1 MRKMAT
7 VISGLILLLYFSDYQ
22 LIGQTGELY
31 RAYIEKYSALAINE
45 MHYSKIP
52 ASITMAQALLESQ
65 FGTSELAVNANNHF
79 GIKCQT
85 GWSGETYTYQDDDDN
100 TCFRKYNSVEES
112 FRDHSH
118 FLMYRPRYAGL
129 FELDPY
135 DYEAWAHGLKKAGYA
150 TNPNYAPMLLRIIQ
164 EYNLHVLDSMPP
176 RMEAV
181 TASDSGLI
189 PVKKRVVST
198 TQPRPLHRN
207 RIEYT
212 VAQPGDSVSTL
223 TEKYDKLRWEIRK
236 YNEIPR
242 GGEVEPGQVVYLQP
256 KRKQA
261 EPGYT
266 THEVQEG
273 ETMHSISQMY
283 GIRLKW
289 LYKRNGMIPGT
300 EPRVGEEVWLRGKK
314 TNRR

>member
-1 MRKMAT
+1 MVT
-7 VISGLILLLYFSDYQ
+7 GFLGFLVLIFLSDIH
-22 LIGQTGELY
+22 LSGQTAALY
-31 RAYIEKYSALAINE
+31 QAYIEKYTDLAIRE

-52 ASITMAQALLESQ
+52 ASVTMAQALLESQ

-100 TCFRKYNSVEES
+100 TCFRKYTSVEES
-112 FRDHSH
+112 YRDHSH
-118 FLMYRPRYAGL
+118 FLMYRPRYAAL

-135 DYEAWAHGLKKAGYA
+135 DYTAWAHGLKKAGYA
-150 TNPNYAPMLLRIIQ
+150 TNPNYAPMLLRIIE
-164 EYNLHVLDSMPP
+164 EYNLKLLDSMPL

-181 TASDSGLI
+181 TASDTELI
-189 PVKKRVVST
+189 PVKKRVVSPS
-198 TQPRPLHRN
+198 QPRPLHRN

-212 VAQPGDSVSTL
+212 VAKPGDSVSLL

-242 GGEVEPGQVVYLQP
+242 GGEIEPGQVVYLQP

-266 THEVQEG
+266 FHTVQEG

-289 LYKRNGMIPGT
+289 LYKRNRMVPGT
-300 EPRVGEEVWLRGKK
+300 EPRVGEEIWLRGKK
-314 TNRR
+314 PNRR

>member
-1 MRKMAT
+1 MRKT
-7 VISGLILLLYFSDYQ
+7 VTGFLGLVLLMFSSGIEAIAQIDA
-22 LIGQTGELY
+22 LY
-31 RAYIEKYSALAINE
+31 RAYIEKYSVLAINE

-52 ASITMAQALLESQ
+52 ASVTMAQALLESQ
-65 FGTSELAVNANNHF
+65 FGTSELAVNAKNHF

-85 GWSGETYTYQDDDDN
+85 GWSGETYTYKDDDDN

-135 DYEAWAHGLKKAGYA
+135 DYTAWAHGLKKAGYA
-150 TNPNYAPMLLRIIQ
+150 TNPNYAPMLLRIIE
-164 EYNLHVLDSMPP
+164 EYNLHVLDSMPQ

-181 TASDSGLI
+181 NASDSELI
-189 PVKKRVVST
+189 PVKKRVVSP
-198 TQPRPLHRN
+198 TQPRALQRN

-212 VAQPGDSVSTL
+212 IAKPGDSVSIL
-223 TEKYDKLRWEIRK
+223 TERYDKLRWEIRK
-236 YNEIPR
+236 YNEIRR
-242 GGEVEPGQVVYLQP
+242 GGEIEPGQVVYLQP

-261 EPGYT
+261 ESGYT
-266 THEVQEG
+266 IHTVQEG
-273 ETMHSISQMY
+273 ETMHAISQMY

-289 LYKRNGMIPGT
+289 LYKRNGMVPGT
-300 EPRVGEEVWLRGKK
+300 EPRAGEEIWLRGKK